1 MNPDS
6 NFGDA
11 AETTVTSRG
20 DDRQVG
26 AQTAPRVDLRRVLT
40 GLRSKHEAATEVIGG
55 RSSWG
60 TERTACC
67 TDASRDADAVSLRT
81 GCPHEG

>member
-26 AQTAPRVDLRRVLT
+26 AQTT
-40 GLRSKHEAATEVIGG
+40 HGWICGG
-55 RSSWG
+55 Y
-60 TERTACC
+60 
-67 TDASRDADAVSLRT
+67 
-81 GCPHEG
+81 

>member
-26 AQTAPRVDLRRVLT
+26 AQT
-40 GLRSKHEAATEVIGG
+40 GG
-55 RSSWG
+55 GWTCG
-60 TERTACC
+60 
-67 TDASRDADAVSLRT
+67 
-81 GCPHEG
+81 GY

>member
-20 DDRQVG
+20 DEQVRATDRR
-26 AQTAPRVDLRRVLT
+26 RVDLRRVLT
-40 GLRSKHEAATEVIGG
+40 GLRSKT
-55 RSSWG
+55 
-60 TERTACC
+60 
-67 TDASRDADAVSLRT
+67 
-81 GCPHEG
+81 